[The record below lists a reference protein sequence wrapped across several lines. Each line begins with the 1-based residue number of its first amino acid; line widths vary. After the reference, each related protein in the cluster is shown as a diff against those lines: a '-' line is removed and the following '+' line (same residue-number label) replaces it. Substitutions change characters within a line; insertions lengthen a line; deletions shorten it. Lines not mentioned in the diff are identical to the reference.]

1 MGEVA
6 YRVASPTPPHWQFTH
21 KENSNMKRTQLLAAL
36 IVGIAMAHSASAQ
49 TISKADSDRLT
60 AIAQANIAEVAAGK
74 MALDK
79 SSNADVKQF
88 AQAMIDDHGKG
99 LDETKKVA
107 AAKNVTLPTEPDAA
121 HKKMADDLGKL
132 SGAAFDKEYVAK
144 AGVADHA
151 KVLAALK
158 TDIAKAQDADV
169 KALATKLEP
178 TVAHHG
184 EMAKKLNAS
193 LK

>member
-1 MGEVA
+1 
-6 YRVASPTPPHWQFTH
+6 
-21 KENSNMKRTQLLAAL
+21 MKNIQLLAAL
-36 IVGIAMAHSASAQ
+36 TIGIAAAHSASAQ
-49 TISKADSDRLT
+49 TLAKADADRLS

-79 SSNADVKQF
+79 SANADVKQF
-88 AQAMIDDHGKG
+88 AQAMIDDHTKG

-121 HKKMADDLGKL
+121 HKKMADDLAKL
-132 SGAAFDKEYVAK
+132 SGAAFDKAYVGK

-151 KVLAALK
+151 KVLATLK

-169 KALATKLEP
+169 KALAAKLEP